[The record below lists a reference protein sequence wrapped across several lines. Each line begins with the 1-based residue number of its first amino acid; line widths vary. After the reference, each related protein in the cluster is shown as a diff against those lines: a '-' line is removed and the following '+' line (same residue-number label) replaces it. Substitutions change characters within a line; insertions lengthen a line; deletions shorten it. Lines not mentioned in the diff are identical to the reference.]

1 MALFR
6 KCARGALALVLFM
19 GLATG
24 ARALPAVQS
33 MFVFGDSLSDP
44 GNAAALTPV
53 VPGLSFFPPSN
64 PGIVLGFVLPYDYRF
79 SNGPVAAEYLAGLL
93 GIAPS
98 EPAWPSAPASPNYA
112 VGGAMTGPQSGPI
125 GPLCC
130 NFNWLIDSPAGLAS
144 LPAVQTT
151 GLNDQITLFG
161 TRLLGGEV
169 SFDPA
174 TTLFTVWGGPND
186 IFLALALAQQLMLPP
201 DQAAALLQLYAQTA
215 VQNLANNIGALAAL
229 GAERFLVLNMPN
241 LGATPS
247 AAGLGLQAELTAL
260 SAGFN
265 FGLATVLDILRGI
278 LGVDILAFDTFGAL
292 DDLIASGLFPNTTQP
307 CFEANDPQGS
317 IARIVGGCQGY
328 LFFDGV
334 HPTTAVHAILAQ
346 QLARVVPEPA
356 PLLLLAAMVLAL
368 AWVRRRKR

>member
-1 MALFR
+1 MAKFR
-6 KCARGALALVLFM
+6 RVARLALAVTLVM
-19 GLATG
+19 GFAPG

-53 VPGLSFFPPSN
+53 APGVSFFPPSN
-64 PGIVLGFVLPYDYRF
+64 PAIVPGFVLPYDYRF
-79 SNGPVAAEYLAGLL
+79 SNGPVAVEYLAGLL

-98 EPAWPSAPASPNYA
+98 APAWPSAPANPNYA
-112 VGGAMTGPQSGPI
+112 VGGAMTGPQGA
-125 GPLCC
+125 LCC

-144 LPAVQTT
+144 VPAVQNT
-151 GLNDQITLFG
+151 GLNDQVARFAANAPA
-161 TRLLGGEV
+161 
-169 SFDPA
+169 FDPA
-174 TTLFTVWGGPND
+174 STLFTVWGGPND
-186 IFLALALAQQLMLPP
+186 IFLALALAQQLVLPP
-201 DQAAALLQLYAQTA
+201 AEAAALLQLFAQTA
-215 VQNLANNIGALAAL
+215 VQNLGQRIVELAAL
-229 GAERFLVLNMPN
+229 GAERFLVLNLPN

-247 AAGLGLQAELTAL
+247 AAGLGLQAELAAL

-265 FGLATVLDILRGI
+265 LGLAGALDLLRAG
-278 LGVDILAFDTFGAL
+278 LGVSIVEFDTFGAL

-307 CFEANDPQGS
+307 CFDAVDPPGS
-317 IARIVGGCQGY
+317 LPRILGGCQGY

-368 AWVRRRKR
+368 AWVRRRKGR

>member
-1 MALFR
+1 MALFPKGTR
-6 KCARGALALVLFM
+6 AALAMALLM
-19 GLATG
+19 GVATA

-33 MFVFGDSLSDP
+33 IFVFGDSLSDP

-53 VPGLSFFPPSN
+53 AAGVSFFPPSQPSGI
-64 PGIVLGFVLPYDYRF
+64 PGLAVPYNYRF

-93 GIAPS
+93 GIGPS

-112 VGGAMTGPQSGPI
+112 VGGAMTGPQPGPV

-174 TTLFTVWGGPND
+174 TTLFTVWGGAND
-186 IFLALALAQQLMLPP
+186 IFLALAVAQQLMLPP

-215 VQNLANNIGALAAL
+215 VQNLANNIGALAAF

-247 AAGLGLQAELTAL
+247 AAGLGLQTELAAL

-265 FGLATVLDILRGI
+265 TGLASAVGFLRNAFGLNILE
-278 LGVDILAFDTFGAL
+278 FDTFGAL

-307 CFEANDPQGS
+307 CFDANDPNS
-317 IARIVGGCQGY
+317 LARILGGCQDY

-356 PLLLLAAMVLAL
+356 PLLLLAAMMLAL